1 MRIAAV
7 ILICLFTIISNRSE
21 ASFHKDTLVLFTQ
34 PASADSFEV
43 YLIVKGRFPAS
54 CGFQCS
60 QITMLPDTI
69 DVQLGY
75 FVGQAT
81 VTCPVNDTFLLGK
94 FYPQV
99 INVKLTV
106 GDGVIVNCDSF
117 YLKKQYTLSLNMQ
130 ATALD
135 EIAEQRIVL
144 YPNPTTGFL
153 NIALSDAAHQTHIE
167 ILSAS
172 DVSLKSEV
180 CNGSNKFE
188 IDVSTLPPGIY
199 FLQLSDDKQ
208 RVVKKFVKY

>member
-1 MRIAAV
+1 MRITTV
-7 ILICLFTIISNRSE
+7 ILICLFTLISKRSE
-21 ASFHKDTLVLFTQ
+21 ASFHKDTLILFTQ

-60 QITMLPDTI
+60 QITMLADTI

-81 VTCPVNDTFLLGK
+81 VTCPINDTFFLGK

-99 INVKLTV
+99 INIKLTM

-135 EIAEQRIVL
+135 EIAEQKIVL
-144 YPNPTTGFL
+144 YPNPASGLL
-153 NIALSDAAHQTHIE
+153 NITLPGAGQQAKLE
-167 ILSAS
+167 ILSA
-172 DVSLKSEV
+172 DGARLKNAL
-180 CNGSNKFE
+180 CNNCSNFE

-199 FLQLSDDKQ
+199 FLQLSDERQ
-208 RVVKKFVKY
+208 RVVRKFVKY